1 MPNTINA
8 NNFSLNLIKS
18 LKKIGIKKGDTIYL
32 GINLGKTYH
41 NFYKNIFANKTLLES
56 RIFCSN
62 QVLNLLKKH
71 LTSKG
76 TIIVP
81 SFNFSFF
88 KEKIYN
94 NKTTKT
100 NLGFFENNF
109 LKQKNISRS
118 DHPIFSIS
126 CWGKNKNKIIHP
138 CGLFS
143 FGKNSP
149 FNNFLKYKVK
159 FLNIGN
165 LFIETCTYVHH
176 LEHLNGVNHRYYK
189 AVTGTIIQNGIK
201 KKKTYY
207 ALVRY
212 KSLKAE
218 KAEYKIGKLIKYKK
232 LISETKQF
240 GIYASAINASD
251 VHNIGMKALINDPSF
266 FISKKI
272 IVKNQDKSQY

>member
-1 MPNTINA
+1 MTNKINA
-8 NNFSLNLIKS
+8 NNFSLNLINS

-41 NFYKNIFANKTLLES
+41 NFYKNMFTKKTLLDS
-56 RIFCSN
+56 KTFYSN
-62 QVLNLLKKH
+62 QVLNILKKY
-71 LTSKG
+71 LTNKG

-81 SFNFSFF
+81 SFYFSFF
-88 KEKIYN
+88 KKKFYN

-138 CGLFS
+138 CGPFS
-143 FGKNSP
+143 FGQNSP

-176 LEHLNGVNHRYYK
+176 LEHLNGINHRYYK
-189 AVTGTIIQNGIK
+189 AATGTIIQNEIR

-218 KAEYKIGKLIKYKK
+218 KAEYKIGKLIRDKK
-232 LISETKQF
+232 LISETNQF
-240 GIYASAINASD
+240 GIYTSAINASE
-251 VHNIGMKALINDPSF
+251 VYNIGMKALINNPSF
-266 FISKKI
+266 FMSKKI
-272 IVKNQDKSQY
+272 IVKNQDKS

>member
-1 MPNTINA
+1 MPNTINT

-41 NFYKNIFANKTLLES
+41 NFYKNIFTNKTLLDS

-76 TIIVP
+76 TLIVP

-94 NKTTKT
+94 KKTTKT

-201 KKKTYY
+201 KRKTYY

-218 KAEYKIGKLIKYKK
+218 KAEYKIGKLIRYKK

-251 VHNIGMKALINDPSF
+251 VHNIGMKALINNPSF

-272 IVKNQDKSQY
+272 IVKNQDKS

>member
-1 MPNTINA
+1 MTNIINA
-8 NNFSLNLIKS
+8 ENFSLNLIKS

-41 NFYKNIFANKTLLES
+41 NFYKNLFTKKTLLDS
-56 RIFCSN
+56 KTFCSN
-62 QVLNLLKKH
+62 QVLNILKKY

-81 SFNFSFF
+81 TFNFSFF

-94 NKTTKT
+94 IKTTKT
-100 NLGFFENNF
+100 DLGFFENNF
-109 LKQKNISRS
+109 LKQENISRS
-118 DHPIFSIS
+118 AHPIFSIS
-126 CWGKNKNKIIHP
+126 CWGKNKNKIIYP

-143 FGKNSP
+143 FGINSP

-201 KKKTYY
+201 ERKTCY

-212 KSLKAE
+212 KFLKAE
-218 KAEYKIGKLIKYKK
+218 KAEYKIGKLMREKK
-232 LISETKQF
+232 LITETNQF
-240 GIYASAINASD
+240 GIYTSVINTSD

-272 IVKNQDKSQY
+272 IVKNQDKS

>member
-1 MPNTINA
+1 MTNTINTK
-8 NNFSLNLIKS
+8 NFSLNIIKS

-41 NFYKNIFANKTLLES
+41 NFYKNIFRKKNLLDSKT
-56 RIFCSN
+56 FCSN
-62 QVLNLLKKH
+62 QVLNILKKH

-81 SFNFSFF
+81 TFNFSFF

-94 NKTTKT
+94 IKTTKT

-118 DHPIFSIS
+118 VHPIFSIS

-143 FGKNSP
+143 FGINSP

-176 LEHLNGVNHRYYK
+176 LEHLNGINHRYYK

-201 KKKTYY
+201 EKKTYY

-218 KAEYKIGKLIKYKK
+218 KAEYKIGKLIRDKK
-232 LISETKQF
+232 LIVETNQF
-240 GIYASAINASD
+240 GIYASAINCSD
-251 VHNIGMKALINDPSF
+251 VYNIGMKALITDPNF

-272 IVKNQDKSQY
+272 IVKNQDKS